1 MNIYNEDLILRAIEL
16 EDMEL
21 LKSMINNPNIENMV
35 LGWSF
40 PVSSN
45 QQINWINNLKGD
57 KNNVRFIVDINNIG
71 AVGLVSL
78 TNIDYKN
85 GTATINIKLNS
96 DEIKQKGI
104 GYKAIILLSDYAFNQ
119 LNLNC
124 LIANILNY
132 NIASQK
138 LFEKCRF
145 TLEGKLQG
153 RIYKNGAYQDV
164 YSYSLLKRDF
174 INERNR

>member
-1 MNIYNEDLILRAIEL
+1 MNIYSEDLILRAIEL

-21 LKSMINNPNIENMV
+21 LKNMINDPNIENMV

-45 QQINWINNLKGD
+45 QQITWINNLKDD
-57 KNNVRFIVDINNIG
+57 KNNVRFIVDIKDIG

-104 GYKAIILLSDYAFNQ
+104 GYKAVILLSAYAFNQ

-132 NIASQK
+132 NIGSQK

-145 TLEGKLQG
+145 TLEGKLRD